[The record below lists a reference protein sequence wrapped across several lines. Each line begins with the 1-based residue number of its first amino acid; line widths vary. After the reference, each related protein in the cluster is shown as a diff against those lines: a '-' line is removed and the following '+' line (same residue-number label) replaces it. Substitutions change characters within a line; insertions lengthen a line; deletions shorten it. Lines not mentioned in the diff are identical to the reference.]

1 MELKDYQADVLT
13 DLSAYLDTLLEC
25 KGHLPKAFTRFWQE
39 RGVLN
44 QVYKNNVKEVP
55 HVCVKVPTAGGKTF
69 IAVNALDRIFAAFA
83 EYNPT
88 RPRFVVW
95 LVPSLTI
102 LEQTVKNLANI
113 DHPYRQR
120 LNDLFNGRV
129 QIYEKADVLQGAGF
143 NADTVR
149 EQLSIV
155 VMSFDSLKATN
166 KENRKA
172 FQENGYLASFL
183 NDNSDVV
190 EPLEG
195 IDPSALI
202 NVMRGLKPVVVVDES
217 HNAEST
223 LSVDMLRN
231 LNPSFIFDLT
241 ATPRD
246 NSNIISYVDALRLKK
261 QHMVKLPVIVA
272 NQRSQEEVIMAALNM
287 RRQLEEFAK
296 RAEEKGGGY
305 IRPIVLF
312 QAEPK
317 NKEDTTTFEKIRE
330 ILLDLN
336 IPREQIAIK
345 TASVNELKK
354 EVNLM
359 DRSCPI
365 RYIITVNALK
375 EGWDC
380 PFAYVLATLANKSS
394 VVDVTQI
401 LGRVLRMPYTRKHS
415 VELLNLSYVFT
426 ASNQFQSTLNQVI
439 AGLNKAGFSKR
450 DYREVDLSSLPGSQ
464 GTSPSPTQQE
474 LTFANQT
481 SEEKPDDTSTR
492 GTDEGEALEVEK
504 DKLNPDWE
512 KQAVQQATSVAAT
525 LEASNN
531 QGRETTTTATETT
544 ASDVAGVEAIKAQ
557 AVAQAQQFEQE
568 ANATTGNS
576 CPDELKVHM
585 NEHKMKP
592 MFEDSAQAIQLPQFF
607 IKLPSDGGF
616 FDTGDEWHKLAK
628 ENLLSNFVLANLDAS
643 VNFTAIEADVYA
655 VDAEEIGKGES
666 APAFKAVKK
675 AEKERLNSI
684 IKSQPPSG
692 QVTSI
697 VGRLFSLLGK
707 NAFYPIEDNDVR
719 HYLARIVQAMNHD
732 QRADCLE
739 RDYAYVKVI
748 KDKIQSLGNEHAAKE
763 FGNWLTTQK
772 VKLRPAFSLP
782 ATIAPSENAPAI
794 GKSLYVTEASVN
806 TLEARVIRGVADL
819 DNIVWWHRNLERG
832 KGFVIN
838 GFLNHYPDFIVLT
851 ESKNIVIVETKG
863 DDRDNSDSKDKL
875 KLGKIW
881 ESQANQLSHETGYR
895 YHYMM
900 VFDTNRIDG
909 AYTTGEVLKL
919 IEDL

>member
-13 DLSAYLDTLLEC
+13 DLSKYLETLLEC
-25 KGHLPKAFTRFWQE
+25 KGHLPNAFAKYWKD

-44 QVYKNNVKEVP
+44 QAYKNNIKEVP

-69 IAVNALDRIFAAFA
+69 IAVNALERIFSAFA

-88 RPRFVVW
+88 RPKFVMW

-102 LEQTVKNLANI
+102 LEQTVKNLSNI

-143 NADTVR
+143 NADSVK
-149 EQLSIV
+149 EQLSVV
-155 VMSFDSLKATN
+155 VMSFDSLKANN

-183 NDNSDVV
+183 NDNSEVV
-190 EPLEG
+190 APLEG
-195 IDPSALI
+195 TDPSALI
-202 NVMRGLKPVVVVDES
+202 NVMRSLKPVVVVDES

-261 QHMVKLPVIVA
+261 QNMVKLPVIVA

-296 RAEEKGGGY
+296 KAEENGGGY
-305 IRPIVLF
+305 VRPIVLF

-317 NKEDTTTFEKIRE
+317 NKDDTTTFEKVRE
-330 ILLDLN
+330 ILLELN
-336 IPREQIAIK
+336 IPRKHIAIK
-345 TASVNELKK
+345 TANINELKN
-354 EVNLM
+354 VDLM
-359 DRSCPI
+359 SRECQV

-401 LGRVLRMPYTRKHS
+401 LGRVLRMPHTRKHS
-415 VELLNLSYVFT
+415 IELLNLSYVFT
-426 ASNQFQSTLNQVI
+426 SSSHFQNTLSQVV

-450 DYREVDLSSLPGSQ
+450 DYREFDLSAIEQ
-464 GTSPSPTQQE
+464 EQDNNTSPTQVE
-474 LTFANQT
+474 LNLTTQPGEDKPAEAGEGQDL
-481 SEEKPDDTSTR
+481 EIEK
-492 GTDEGEALEVEK
+492 G
-504 DKLNPDWE
+504 KLNPEWE
-512 KQAVQQATSVAAT
+512 KQAVEQAAT
-525 LEASNN
+525 GAASTST
-531 QGRETTTTATETT
+531 GSDAT
-544 ASDVAGVEAIKAQ
+544 GVESIKAQ
-557 AVAQAQQFEQE
+557 AVAQAQQFEDQ
-568 ANATTGNS
+568 ANAKSGES
-576 CPDELKVHM
+576 VPEELKAHM

-592 MFEDSAQAIQLPQFF
+592 IFEESANAIQLPQFF

-616 FDTGDEWHKLAK
+616 FDSGDEWHKLAK
-628 ENLLSNFVLANLDAS
+628 ENLLPNFVLANLDANI
-643 VNFTAIEADVYA
+643 NFTAVESDVYK
-655 VDAEEIGKGES
+655 VDAEDIGNGES
-666 APAFKAVKK
+666 APSFTVVKK
-675 AEKERLNSI
+675 TEKEKLNSI
-684 IKSQPPSG
+684 IKSQPTSG
-692 QVTSI
+692 QITSI
-697 VGRLFSLLGK
+697 VGRLFSLIGK
-707 NAFYPIEDNDVR
+707 NTFYPIEDNDVK
-719 HYLARIVQAMNHD
+719 HYLKRIVEAMSAD

-739 RDYAYVKVI
+739 RDYAYVKLI
-748 KDKIQSLGNEHAAKE
+748 KEKIQSLANEYAAKE
-763 FGNWLTTQK
+763 FGHWLTTQK
-772 VKLRPAFSLP
+772 IKLRPSFSLP
-782 ATIAPSENAPAI
+782 PMIAPSENAPAI
-794 GKSLYVTEASVN
+794 GKSLYVTEASIN
-806 TLEARVIRGVADL
+806 NLESKVIRGVADL
-819 DNIVWWHRNLERG
+819 ENIVWWHRNLERG
-832 KGFVIN
+832 KGFLLN
-838 GFLNHYPDFIVLT
+838 GFINHYPDFIVLT
-851 ESKNIVIVETKG
+851 ESKNIVVVETKG

-881 ESQANQLSHETGYR
+881 ESQANQISHETGYR

-900 VFDTNRIDG
+900 VFDSNPIDG

>member
-1 MELKDYQADVLT
+1 MELKDYQADVLS
-13 DLSAYLDTLLEC
+13 DLSKYLETLLEC
-25 KGHLPKAFTRFWQE
+25 KGHLPNAFNQYWKE

-44 QVYKNNVKEVP
+44 QAYKNNIKEVP

-69 IAVNALDRIFAAFA
+69 IAVNALDRIFSAFA

-88 RPRFVVW
+88 RPKFVVW

-102 LEQTVKNLANI
+102 LDQTVKNLSNI

-120 LNDLFNGRV
+120 LNDLFSGRV

-143 NADTVR
+143 NADTVK
-149 EQLSIV
+149 EQLSVV

-183 NDNSDVV
+183 NDDSEVV

-195 IDPSALI
+195 TDPSALI
-202 NVMRGLKPVVVVDES
+202 NVMRTLKPVVVVDES
-217 HNAEST
+217 HNAESN

-261 QHMVKLPVIVA
+261 QNMVKLPVIVA
-272 NQRSQEEVIMAALNM
+272 NQRSQEDVIMAALNM

-317 NKEDTTTFEKIRE
+317 NKDDTTTFDKVRE

-336 IPREQIAIK
+336 IPPEHIAIK
-345 TASVNELKK
+345 TANINELK
-354 EVNLM
+354 NIDLM
-359 DRSCPI
+359 SRDCQV

-415 VELLNLSYVFT
+415 TELLNLSYVFT
-426 ASNQFQSTLNQVI
+426 SSSHFQNTLSQVVT
-439 AGLNKAGFSKR
+439 GLNKAGFSKK
-450 DYREVDLSSLPGSQ
+450 DYREFDLSTVEPESIPNH
-464 GTSPSPTQQE
+464 PTPAQEELNLTGQTGEEKAAETGDGQE
-474 LTFANQT
+474 L
-481 SEEKPDDTSTR
+481 EIEK
-492 GTDEGEALEVEK
+492 G
-504 DKLNPDWE
+504 KLNPDWE
-512 KQAVQQATSVAAT
+512 QQAVEQAAT
-525 LEASNN
+525 AVGGTQPASTE
-531 QGRETTTTATETT
+531 GDAT
-544 ASDVAGVEAIKAQ
+544 GVEAIKNQ
-557 AVAQAQQFEQE
+557 AVEQAKEFEEQ
-568 ANATTGNS
+568 ANATSGES
-576 CPDELKVHM
+576 VPEELKAHM

-592 MFEDSAQAIQLPQFF
+592 IFEELAKTIQLPQFF

-616 FDTGDEWHKLAK
+616 FDSGDEWHKLAK
-628 ENLLSNFVLANLDAS
+628 ENLLSNFVLANLDATI
-643 VNFTAIEADVYA
+643 NFTAIESDVYK
-655 VDAEEIGKGES
+655 VDAEEIGNGES
-666 APAFKAVKK
+666 APSFTVVKK
-675 AEKERLNSI
+675 AEKEKLNAI
-684 IKSQPPSG
+684 IKSQPTSG
-692 QVTSI
+692 QITSI
-697 VGRLFSLLGK
+697 VGRLFGLIGK
-707 NAFYPIEDNDVR
+707 NSFYPIDDNDVKY
-719 HYLARIVQAMNHD
+719 YLKRIVEAMSAD

-739 RDYAYVKVI
+739 RDYAYI
-748 KDKIQSLGNEHAAKE
+748 KLIKEKIQGLANEYAAKE

-772 VKLRPAFSLP
+772 IKLRSSFSLP
-782 ATIAPSENAPAI
+782 ATIAPSDNAPAI
-794 GKSLYVTEASVN
+794 SKSLYVTEGGVN
-806 TLEARVIRGVADL
+806 NLESKVIRGVAEL
-819 DNIVWWHRNLERG
+819 ENITWWHRNLERG

-838 GFLNHYPDFIVLT
+838 GFLNHYPDFVVLT
-851 ESKNIVIVETKG
+851 ESKNIIVVETKG

-881 ESQANQLSHETGYR
+881 ESQANMISHETGYR

-900 VFDTNRIDG
+900 VFENNPIEG
-909 AYTTGEVLKL
+909 AYTTGDVLKL
-919 IEDL
+919 IEAL

>member
-13 DLSAYLDTLLEC
+13 DLSKYLETLLEC
-25 KGHLPKAFTRFWQE
+25 KGHLPNAFIKYWKD

-44 QVYKNNVKEVP
+44 QAYKNNIKEVP

-69 IAVNALDRIFAAFA
+69 IAVNALDRIFSAFA

-88 RPRFVVW
+88 RPKFVVW

-102 LEQTVKNLANI
+102 LEQTVKNLSNI

-143 NADTVR
+143 NADTVK
-149 EQLSIV
+149 EQLSVV

-183 NDNSDVV
+183 NDDSEVV

-195 IDPSALI
+195 TDPSALI
-202 NVMRGLKPVVVVDES
+202 NVMRTLKPIVVVDES

-261 QHMVKLPVIVA
+261 QNMVKLPVIVA
-272 NQRSQEEVIMAALNM
+272 NQRSQEDVIMAALNM

-296 RAEEKGGGY
+296 KAEEKGGGY

-317 NKEDTTTFEKIRE
+317 NKDDTTTFEKVRE
-330 ILLDLN
+330 ILLELN
-336 IPREQIAIK
+336 IPRKHIAIK
-345 TASVNELKK
+345 TANINELKN
-354 EVNLM
+354 VDLM
-359 DRSCPI
+359 SRDCSV

-415 VELLNLSYVFT
+415 IELLNLSYVFT
-426 ASNQFQSTLNQVI
+426 SSSHFQNTLSQVV

-450 DYREVDLSSLPGSQ
+450 DYRELDLSAIEPEQ
-464 GTSPSPTQQE
+464 KPTPTPAQDE
-474 LTFANQT
+474 LNLTAQT
-481 SEEKPDDTSTR
+481 GEEKPAETGDGQD
-492 GTDEGEALEVEK
+492 LEIEK
-504 DKLNPDWE
+504 SKLNPDWE
-512 KQAVQQATSVAAT
+512 QQAVEQAAMAPNGDQPASTGRDAT
-525 LEASNN
+525 
-531 QGRETTTTATETT
+531 
-544 ASDVAGVEAIKAQ
+544 GVEAIKNQ
-557 AVAQAQQFEQE
+557 AAEQAKEFEEQ
-568 ANATTGNS
+568 ANATSGES
-576 CPDELKVHM
+576 VPDELKAHM
-585 NEHKMKP
+585 NEHKMKQK
-592 MFEDSAQAIQLPQFF
+592 FEESAKAIQLPQFF

-616 FDTGDEWHKLAK
+616 FDSGDVWHKLAK
-628 ENLLSNFVLANLDAS
+628 ENLLSNFVLANLDATI
-643 VNFTAIEADVYA
+643 NFTAIESDVYK
-655 VDAEEIGKGES
+655 VDAEEIGNGES
-666 APAFKAVKK
+666 APSFTVVKK
-675 AEKERLNSI
+675 AEKEKLNSI
-684 IKSQPPSG
+684 IKSQPTSG
-692 QVTSI
+692 QITSI
-697 VGRLFSLLGK
+697 VARLFSLIGK
-707 NAFYPIEDNDVR
+707 NSFYPIEDNDVK
-719 HYLARIVQAMNHD
+719 HYLKRIVEAMSAD
-732 QRADCLE
+732 LRADCLE
-739 RDYAYVKVI
+739 RDYAYVKLI
-748 KDKIQSLGNEHAAKE
+748 KDKIQSLANEYAAKE

-772 VKLRPAFSLP
+772 IKLRPSFSLP

-794 GKSLYVTEASVN
+794 SKSLYVTEGSVN
-806 TLEARVIRGVADL
+806 NLESKVIRGVAEL
-819 DNIVWWHRNLERG
+819 ENIVWWHRNLERG
-832 KGFVIN
+832 KGFLLN

-851 ESKNIVIVETKG
+851 ESKNIIVVETKG
-863 DDRDNSDSKDKL
+863 DDRDNSDSRDKL

-881 ESQANQLSHETGYR
+881 ESQANQIAHETGYR

-900 VFDTNRIDG
+900 VFESNPIDE
-909 AYTTGEVLKL
+909 AHTTGDVLKL
-919 IEDL
+919 IEAL

>member
-13 DLSAYLDTLLEC
+13 DLSKYLETLLEC
-25 KGHLPKAFTRFWQE
+25 KGHLPNAFTKFWKD

-44 QVYKNNVKEVP
+44 QAYKNNIKEVP

-69 IAVNALDRIFAAFA
+69 IAVNALDRIFSAFA

-88 RPRFVVW
+88 RPKFVVW

-102 LEQTVKNLANI
+102 LEQTVKNLSNI

-143 NADTVR
+143 NADTVK
-149 EQLSIV
+149 EQLSVV

-183 NDNSDVV
+183 NDDNEVV

-195 IDPSALI
+195 TDPSALI
-202 NVMRGLKPVVVVDES
+202 NVMRTLKPIVVVDES

-261 QHMVKLPVIVA
+261 QNMVKLPVIVA
-272 NQRSQEEVIMAALNM
+272 NQRSQEDVIMAALNM
-287 RRQLEEFAK
+287 RCQLEEFAK
-296 RAEEKGGGY
+296 KAEEKGGGY

-317 NKEDTTTFEKIRE
+317 NKDDTTTFEKVRE
-330 ILLDLN
+330 ILLELN
-336 IPREQIAIK
+336 IPPEHIAIK
-345 TASVNELKK
+345 TANINELKN
-354 EVNLM
+354 VDLM
-359 DRSCPI
+359 SRDCQV

-415 VELLNLSYVFT
+415 IELLNLSYVFT
-426 ASNQFQSTLNQVI
+426 SSSHFQNTLSQVVE
-439 AGLNKAGFSKR
+439 GLNKAGFSKR
-450 DYREVDLSSLPGSQ
+450 DYREFDLSDFEQEPAP
-464 GTSPSPTQQE
+464 TPSATQEE
-474 LTFANQT
+474 LNLTTQT
-481 SEEKPDDTSTR
+481 GEDKPAVTGDGQDLEIEKN
-492 GTDEGEALEVEK
+492 
-504 DKLNPDWE
+504 KLNPDWE
-512 KQAVQQATSVAAT
+512 QQAVEQAANVDTIGIQQP
-525 LEASNN
+525 AST
-531 QGRETTTTATETT
+531 EIDTT
-544 ASDVAGVEAIKAQ
+544 GVEAIKAQ
-557 AVAQAQQFEQE
+557 AVAQAQQFEEQ
-568 ANATTGNS
+568 ANATSGES
-576 CPDELKVHM
+576 VPEELKKDM

-592 MFEDSAQAIQLPQFF
+592 IFEELAKAIQLPQFF

-616 FDTGDEWHKLAK
+616 FDSGDEWHKLAK
-628 ENLLSNFVLANLDAS
+628 ENLLSNFVLANLDATI
-643 VNFTAIEADVYA
+643 NFSAVESDVYK
-655 VDAEEIGKGES
+655 VDAEEIGNGES

-675 AEKERLNSI
+675 AEKEKLNSI
-684 IKSQPPSG
+684 IKSQPTSG
-692 QVTSI
+692 QITSI
-697 VGRLFSLLGK
+697 VGRLFSLIGK
-707 NAFYPIEDNDVR
+707 NTFYPIEDNDVK
-719 HYLARIVQAMNHD
+719 HYLKRIVEAMDAD

-739 RDYAYVKVI
+739 RDYAYVKLI
-748 KDKIQSLGNEHAAKE
+748 KEKIQRLANEYAAKE
-763 FGNWLTTQK
+763 FSNWLTTQK
-772 VKLRPAFSLP
+772 IKLRPSFSLP
-782 ATIAPSENAPAI
+782 ATIAPSDNAPAI
-794 GKSLYVTEASVN
+794 SKSLYVTEGGVN
-806 TLEARVIRGVADL
+806 NLEGKVIRGVADL
-819 DNIVWWHRNLERG
+819 ENIVWWHRNLERG

-838 GFLNHYPDFIVLT
+838 GFLNHYPDFVVLT
-851 ESKNIVIVETKG
+851 QSNNIIVVETKG
-863 DDRDNSDSKDKL
+863 DDRDNSDSKEKL

-881 ESQANQLSHETGYR
+881 EAQANQLSHETGYR

-909 AYTTGEVLKL
+909 AYATGEVLKL

>member
-13 DLSAYLDTLLEC
+13 DLSKYLETLLEC
-25 KGHLPKAFTRFWQE
+25 KGHLPNAFTQYWKD

-44 QVYKNNVKEVP
+44 QAYKNNIKGIP

-69 IAVNALDRIFAAFA
+69 IAVNALDRVFSAFA

-88 RPRFVVW
+88 RPKFVVW

-102 LEQTVKNLANI
+102 LEQTVKNLSNI

-120 LNDLFNGRV
+120 LNDLFSGRV

-143 NADTVR
+143 NADTVK
-149 EQLSIV
+149 EQLSLV

-183 NDNSDVV
+183 SDESEVV

-195 IDPSALI
+195 TDPSALI
-202 NVMRGLKPVVVVDES
+202 NVMRTLKPIVVVDES

-261 QHMVKLPVIVA
+261 QNMVKLPVIVA
-272 NQRSQEEVIMAALNM
+272 NQRSQEDVIMAALNM

-296 RAEEKGGGY
+296 KAEEKGSGY

-317 NKEDTTTFEKIRE
+317 SKDDTTTFEKVRE
-330 ILLDLN
+330 ILLELN
-336 IPREQIAIK
+336 IPKEHIAIK
-345 TASVNELKK
+345 TANINELKN
-354 EVNLM
+354 VDLM
-359 DRSCPI
+359 SRDCQV

-415 VELLNLSYVFT
+415 IELLNLSYVFT
-426 ASNQFQSTLNQVI
+426 SSSHFQNTLSQVV
-439 AGLNKAGFSKR
+439 AGLNKAGFSKK
-450 DYREVDLSSLPGSQ
+450 DYREFDLFAVEPE
-464 GTSPSPTQQE
+464 PTPPTTPDQKE
-474 LTFANQT
+474 FDLTGQT
-481 SEEKPDDTSTR
+481 GEEKPAETGDGQD
-492 GTDEGEALEVEK
+492 LEIEK
-504 DKLNPDWE
+504 SKLNPDWE
-512 KQAVQQATSVAAT
+512 QQAVEQAAT
-525 LEASNN
+525 ATNGTQNASAE
-531 QGRETTTTATETT
+531 GDTT
-544 ASDVAGVEAIKAQ
+544 GVEAIKNQ
-557 AVAQAQQFEQE
+557 AVEQAKEFEEQ
-568 ANATTGNS
+568 ANATSGES
-576 CPDELKVHM
+576 VPEELKAHM

-592 MFEDSAQAIQLPQFF
+592 IFEASAKAIELPQFF

-616 FDTGDEWHKLAK
+616 FDSGDEWYKLAK
-628 ENLLSNFVLANLDAS
+628 ENLLSNFVLANLDATI
-643 VNFTAIEADVYA
+643 NFTAIESDVYK
-655 VDAEEIGKGES
+655 VDAEEIGNGES
-666 APAFKAVKK
+666 APSFTVVKK
-675 AEKERLNSI
+675 AEKEKLNSI
-684 IKSQPPSG
+684 IKSQPTSG
-692 QVTSI
+692 QITSI
-697 VGRLFSLLGK
+697 VGRLFGLIGK
-707 NAFYPIEDNDVR
+707 NTFYPIEDNDVK
-719 HYLARIVQAMNHD
+719 HYLKRIVEAMSAD

-739 RDYAYVKVI
+739 RDYAYVKLI
-748 KDKIQSLGNEHAAKE
+748 KDKIQGLANEYAAKE

-772 VKLRPAFSLP
+772 IKLRPSFSLP
-782 ATIAPSENAPAI
+782 ATIAPSDNAPAI
-794 GKSLYVTEASVN
+794 SKSLYVTEGSVN
-806 TLEARVIRGVADL
+806 NLESKVIRGVAEL
-819 DNIVWWHRNLERG
+819 ENITWWHRNLERG

-838 GFLNHYPDFIVLT
+838 GFLNHYPDFVVLT
-851 ESKNIVIVETKG
+851 ESKNIIVVETKG

-875 KLGKIW
+875 KLGKVW
-881 ESQANQLSHETGYR
+881 ESQANQIAHETGYR

-900 VFDTNRIDG
+900 VFESNPIEG
-909 AYTTGEVLKL
+909 AHTTGDVLKL
-919 IEDL
+919 IEAL

>member
-13 DLSAYLDTLLEC
+13 DLSKYLETLLQC
-25 KGHLPKAFTRFWQE
+25 KGHLPNAFTKYWKD

-44 QVYKNNVKEVP
+44 QAYKNNIKEVP

-69 IAVNALDRIFAAFA
+69 IAVNALDRIFSAFA

-88 RPRFVVW
+88 RPKFVVW

-102 LEQTVKNLANI
+102 LEQTVKNLSNI

-120 LNDLFNGRV
+120 LNDLFSGRV

-143 NADTVR
+143 NADTVK
-149 EQLSIV
+149 EQLSVV

-183 NDNSDVV
+183 NDDSEVV
-190 EPLEG
+190 QPLKDT
-195 IDPSALI
+195 DPSALI
-202 NVMRGLKPVVVVDES
+202 NVMRTLKPVVVVDES

-261 QHMVKLPVIVA
+261 QNMVKLPVIVA
-272 NQRSQEEVIMAALNM
+272 NQRSQEDVIMAALNM

-296 RAEEKGGGY
+296 KAEEKGSGY

-317 NKEDTTTFEKIRE
+317 NKDDTTTFEKVRE
-330 ILLDLN
+330 ILLELN
-336 IPREQIAIK
+336 IPKEHIAIK
-345 TASVNELKK
+345 TANINELKNVDLMSRDC
-354 EVNLM
+354 EV
-359 DRSCPI
+359 

-415 VELLNLSYVFT
+415 IELLNLSYVFT
-426 ASNQFQSTLNQVI
+426 SSSHFQSTLSQVVE
-439 AGLNKAGFSKR
+439 GLNKAGFSKR
-450 DYREVDLSSLPGSQ
+450 DYREFDLSDVEQQQDNP
-464 GTSPSPTQQE
+464 PSPTQGE
-474 LTFANQT
+474 FNLTGQT
-481 SEEKPDDTSTR
+481 GEEKPAETSD
-492 GTDEGEALEVEK
+492 GQDLEIEK
-504 DKLNPDWE
+504 SKLNPDWE
-512 KQAVQQATSVAAT
+512 QQAVEQAANAATSG
-525 LEASNN
+525 EQPAST
-531 QGRETTTTATETT
+531 GSDTT
-544 ASDVAGVEAIKAQ
+544 GVEAIKAQ
-557 AVAQAQQFEQE
+557 AVEQAQQFEEQ
-568 ANATTGNS
+568 ANATSGES
-576 CPDELKVHM
+576 VPEELKKDM

-592 MFEDSAQAIQLPQFF
+592 IFEASAKAIELPQFF

-616 FDTGDEWHKLAK
+616 FDSGDEWHKLAK
-628 ENLLSNFVLANLDAS
+628 ENLLSNFVLANLDATI
-643 VNFTAIEADVYA
+643 NFTAIESDVYK
-655 VDAEEIGKGES
+655 VDAEEIGNGES
-666 APAFKAVKK
+666 APSFTVVKK
-675 AEKERLNSI
+675 AEKEKLNSI
-684 IKSQPPSG
+684 IKSQPTSG
-692 QVTSI
+692 QITSI
-697 VGRLFSLLGK
+697 VGRLFNLIGK
-707 NAFYPIEDNDVR
+707 NTFYPIEDNDVK
-719 HYLARIVQAMNHD
+719 HYLKRIVEAMSAD

-739 RDYAYVKVI
+739 RDYAYVKLI
-748 KDKIQSLGNEHAAKE
+748 KDKIQGLANEYAAKE

-772 VKLRPAFSLP
+772 IKLRPSFSLP

-794 GKSLYVTEASVN
+794 SKSLYVTEGGVN
-806 TLEARVIRGVADL
+806 NLEAKVIRGVADL
-819 DNIVWWHRNLERG
+819 ENIVWWHRNLERG

-838 GFLNHYPDFIVLT
+838 GFLNHYPDFVVLT
-851 ESKNIVIVETKG
+851 QSKNIIVVEAKG

-881 ESQANQLSHETGYR
+881 ESQANQIAHETGYR

-900 VFDTNRIDG
+900 VFESNPIEG
-909 AYTTGEVLKL
+909 AHTTGDVLKL
-919 IEDL
+919 IEAL

>member
-13 DLSAYLDTLLEC
+13 DLSAYLDTLLGC
-25 KGHLPKAFTRFWQE
+25 KGHLGQAFTKYWQD

-44 QVYKNNVKEVP
+44 QVYKNNIKEVP

-69 IAVNALDRIFAAFA
+69 IAVNALERIFTAFS

-88 RPRFVVW
+88 RPKFVVW

-102 LEQTVKNLANI
+102 LEQTVKNLANL

-183 NDNSDVV
+183 NDENEVV
-190 EPLEG
+190 EPLADT
-195 IDPSALI
+195 DPSALI
-202 NVMRGLKPVVVVDES
+202 NVMRSLKPIVVVDES

-231 LNPSFIFDLT
+231 LNPNFIFDLT

-296 RAEEKGGGY
+296 KAEEKGGGY

-317 NKEDTTTFEKIRE
+317 NKDDTTTFEKVRE

-336 IPREQIAIK
+336 VPREQIAIK

-354 EVNLM
+354 GVDLM

-426 ASNQFQSTLNQVI
+426 ASSQFQSTLNQVV

-450 DYREVDLSSLPGSQ
+450 DYREVDLSALPEPQ
-464 GTSPSPTQQE
+464 PPSPSGVQQDLGLAAKDDQVEEKEATDKASEDDGLELDKQKLNTDWESQAVKQAQQE
-474 LTFANQT
+474 QGS
-481 SEEKPDDTSTR
+481 SETPGGTEEETPST
-492 GTDEGEALEVEK
+492 EISAI
-504 DKLNPDWE
+504 
-512 KQAVQQATSVAAT
+512 
-525 LEASNN
+525 
-531 QGRETTTTATETT
+531 
-544 ASDVAGVEAIKAQ
+544 EAIKAQ
-557 AVAQAQQFEQE
+557 ALAQAKEFEKE
-568 ANATTGNS
+568 ASKTTGNS

-592 MFEDSAQAIQLPQFF
+592 MFEESAQAIQLPQFF

-616 FDTGDEWHKLAK
+616 FDTGDVWHKLAK
-628 ENLLSNFVLANLDAS
+628 ENLLSNFMLANLDAT
-643 VNFTAIEADVYA
+643 VNFTAIESDIYL

-675 AEKERLNSI
+675 AEKERLNHI
-684 IKSQPPSG
+684 IKSQPPTG

-697 VGRLFSLLGK
+697 VGRLFSLIGK
-707 NAFYPIEDNDVR
+707 NAFYPIEDNDVKY
-719 HYLARIVQAMNHD
+719 YLSRIVQAMNPD

-739 RDYAYVKVI
+739 RDYAYVKAI
-748 KDKIQSLGNEHAAKE
+748 KEKIQSLANEFASKE
-763 FGNWLTTQK
+763 FTNWLTTQK
-772 VKLRPAFSLP
+772 VMLRPSFSLP
-782 ATIAPSENAPAI
+782 QVIAPSENAPAI
-794 GKSLYVTEASVN
+794 SKSLYVTEGSVN
-806 TLEARVIRGVADL
+806 TLEGKVIRGVADL
-819 DNIVWWHRNLERG
+819 ENIVWWHRNLERG
-832 KGFVIN
+832 KGFLIN
-838 GFLNHYPDFIVLT
+838 GFLNHYPDFVVLT
-851 ESKNIVIVETKG
+851 AKKNILVIETKG

-881 ESQANQLSHETGYR
+881 EGQANQISHETGYR

-900 VFDTNRIDG
+900 VFESNPIDG
-909 AYTTGEVLKL
+909 AYVTGDVLKL

>member
-25 KGHLPKAFTRFWQE
+25 KGHLPNSFAKYWQE

-44 QVYKNNVKEVP
+44 QVYKNNIKEVP

-69 IAVNALDRIFAAFA
+69 IAVNALERIFSAFA

-88 RPRFVVW
+88 RPKFVVW

-102 LEQTVKNLANI
+102 LEQTVKNLSNI

-129 QIYEKADVLQGAGF
+129 QVYEKADVLQGAGF
-143 NADTVR
+143 NADTVK
-149 EQLSIV
+149 EQLSVV

-172 FQENGYLASFL
+172 FQENGYLASFIA
-183 NDNSDVV
+183 DDSEVV

-195 IDPSALI
+195 TDPSALI
-202 NVMRGLKPVVVVDES
+202 NVMRSLKPIVVVDES

-261 QHMVKLPVIVA
+261 QNMVKLPVIVA
-272 NQRSQEEVIMAALNM
+272 NQRSQEDVIMAALNM

-296 RAEEKGGGY
+296 KAEANGGGY

-317 NKEDTTTFEKIRE
+317 TKDDTTTFEKVRE
-330 ILLDLN
+330 ILVDLN
-336 IPREQIAIK
+336 IPPEHIAIK
-345 TASVNELKK
+345 TANVNELKGVDLLSRTC
-354 EVNLM
+354 EV
-359 DRSCPI
+359 

-426 ASNQFQSTLNQVI
+426 SSSQFQSTLNQVV

-450 DYREVDLSSLPGSQ
+450 DYREVDLSSIPVDPAPQADQQSLPLPVPTDPTPAQ
-464 GTSPSPTQQE
+464 PSGD
-474 LTFANQT
+474 
-481 SEEKPDDTSTR
+481 SGD
-492 GTDEGEALEVEK
+492 ALEVETS
-504 DKLNPDWE
+504 KLNPNWE
-512 KQAVQQATSVAAT
+512 AQAVQQATHAAEGEQSAGIAGT
-525 LEASNN
+525 EA
-531 QGRETTTTATETT
+531 TTGNA
-544 ASDVAGVEAIKAQ
+544 VIAGVEAIKAQ
-557 AVAQAQQFEQE
+557 AVEQAKQFEQQ
-568 ANATTGNS
+568 AKDATGDS
-576 CPDELKVHM
+576 SPEELKAHM
-585 NEHKMKP
+585 NEHKIKP
-592 MFEDSAQAIQLPQFF
+592 MFEQSVQAVKLPQFF
-607 IKLPSDGGF
+607 IKVPSDGGF
-616 FDTGDEWHKLAK
+616 FDAGDEWHKLAK
-628 ENLLSNFVLANLDAS
+628 ENLLSNFVLANLDAT

-655 VDAEEIGKGES
+655 VDAQEIGNGES

-675 AEKERLNSI
+675 AEKERLNGI
-684 IKSQPPSG
+684 IRSQPPSG
-692 QVTSI
+692 QITSI
-697 VGRLFSLLGK
+697 VGRLFSLIGK
-707 NAFYPIEDNDVR
+707 NAFYPIEDNDVK
-719 HYLARIVQAMNHD
+719 HYLTRIVQAMSHE

-748 KDKIQSLGNEHAAKE
+748 KEKIQSLASDYAAKE
-763 FGNWLTTQK
+763 FSNWLTIQK
-772 VKLRPAFSLP
+772 VKLKPTFSFP
-782 ATIAPSENAPAI
+782 ATITPSENAPAI
-794 GKSLYVTEASVN
+794 SKSLYVTEAGVN
-806 TLEARVIRGVADL
+806 SLEARTIRGVAEL
-819 DNIVWWHRNLERG
+819 ENVVWWTRNLERG
-832 KGFVIN
+832 KGFAIN
-838 GFLNHYPDFIVLT
+838 GFLNHYPDFVVLT
-851 ESKNIVIVETKG
+851 ESKNIVVIETKG

-875 KLGKIW
+875 RLGKIW
-881 ESQANQLSHETGYR
+881 ESQANQIAHETGYR

-900 VFDTNRIDG
+900 AFDNSKIDG
-909 AYTTGEVLKL
+909 ANTIGEVLKL
-919 IEDL
+919 IESL

>member
-13 DLSAYLDTLLEC
+13 DLSKYLETLLEC
-25 KGHLPKAFTRFWQE
+25 KGHLPNAFAKYWKDD
-39 RGVLN
+39 GVFN
-44 QVYKNNVKEVP
+44 QAYKNNIKEVP

-69 IAVNALDRIFAAFA
+69 IAVNALERIFSAFA

-88 RPRFVVW
+88 RPKFVVW

-102 LEQTVKNLANI
+102 LEQTVKNLSNI
-113 DHPYRQR
+113 DHPYHQR
-120 LNDLFNGRV
+120 LSALFNGRV

-143 NADTVR
+143 NADTVK
-149 EQLSIV
+149 EQLSVV

-183 NDNSDVV
+183 NDDSEVV

-195 IDPSALI
+195 TDPSALI
-202 NVMRGLKPVVVVDES
+202 NVMRTLKPIVVVDES

-261 QHMVKLPVIVA
+261 QNMVKLPVIVA
-272 NQRSQEEVIMAALNM
+272 NQRSQEDVIMAALNM

-296 RAEEKGGGY
+296 KAEEMGGGY

-317 NKEDTTTFEKIRE
+317 NKDDTTTFEKVRE

-336 IPREQIAIK
+336 IPKEHIAIK
-345 TASVNELKK
+345 TANINELKN
-354 EVNLM
+354 VDLM
-359 DRSCPI
+359 SRDCSV

-415 VELLNLSYVFT
+415 IELLNLSYVFT
-426 ASNQFQSTLNQVI
+426 SSSHFQNTLSQVV

-450 DYREVDLSSLPGSQ
+450 DYREFDLSAIEPEQ
-464 GTSPSPTQQE
+464 KPTPTPAQDE
-474 LTFANQT
+474 LNLTPQT
-481 SEEKPDDTSTR
+481 GEEKPAETGDVQD
-492 GTDEGEALEVEK
+492 LEIEK
-504 DKLNPDWE
+504 SKLNPDWE
-512 KQAVQQATSVAAT
+512 QQAVEQAAIDPNGDQPASTGSDAT
-525 LEASNN
+525 
-531 QGRETTTTATETT
+531 
-544 ASDVAGVEAIKAQ
+544 GVEAIKNQ
-557 AVAQAQQFEQE
+557 AAEQAKEFEEQ
-568 ANATTGNS
+568 ANATSGES
-576 CPDELKVHM
+576 VPEELKAHM
-585 NEHKMKP
+585 NEHKMKQK
-592 MFEDSAQAIQLPQFF
+592 FEESAKAIQLPQFF

-616 FDTGDEWHKLAK
+616 FDSGDEWHKLAK
-628 ENLLSNFVLANLDAS
+628 ENLLSNFVLANLDATI
-643 VNFTAIEADVYA
+643 NFTAIESDVYK
-655 VDAEEIGKGES
+655 VDAEEIGNGES
-666 APAFKAVKK
+666 APSFTVVKK
-675 AEKERLNSI
+675 AEKEKLNSI
-684 IKSQPPSG
+684 IKSQPTSG
-692 QVTSI
+692 QITSI
-697 VGRLFSLLGK
+697 VGRLFSLIGK
-707 NAFYPIEDNDVR
+707 NSFYPIEDNDVK
-719 HYLARIVQAMNHD
+719 HYLKRIVEAMNAD
-732 QRADCLE
+732 LRADCLE
-739 RDYAYVKVI
+739 RDYAYVKLI
-748 KDKIQSLGNEHAAKE
+748 KDKIQSLANEYAAKE

-772 VKLRPAFSLP
+772 IKLRPSFSLP
-782 ATIAPSENAPAI
+782 AWIAPSENAPAI
-794 GKSLYVTEASVN
+794 SKSLYVTEGSVN
-806 TLEARVIRGVADL
+806 NLESKVIRGVAEL
-819 DNIVWWHRNLERG
+819 ENIVWWHRNLERG
-832 KGFVIN
+832 KGFLLN

-851 ESKNIVIVETKG
+851 ESKNIIVVETKG

-881 ESQANQLSHETGYR
+881 ESQANQIAHETGYR

-900 VFDTNRIDG
+900 VFESNPIEG
-909 AYTTGEVLKL
+909 AHTTGDVLKL
-919 IEDL
+919 IEAL

>member
-1 MELKDYQADVLT
+1 MELKDYQADVLK
-13 DLSAYLDTLLEC
+13 DLSKYLETLLEC
-25 KGHLPKAFTRFWQE
+25 KGHLPNAFNKFWKD

-44 QVYKNNVKEVP
+44 QAYKNNIREVP

-69 IAVNALDRIFAAFA
+69 IAVNALERIFSAFA

-88 RPRFVVW
+88 RPKFVVW

-102 LEQTVKNLANI
+102 LEQTVKNLSNI

-120 LNDLFNGRV
+120 LNDLFSGRV

-143 NADTVR
+143 NADTVK
-149 EQLSIV
+149 EQLSVV

-183 NDNSDVV
+183 NDDSEVV

-195 IDPSALI
+195 TDPSALI
-202 NVMRGLKPVVVVDES
+202 NVMRTLKPVVVVDES

-261 QHMVKLPVIVA
+261 RNMVKLPVIVA
-272 NQRSQEEVIMAALNM
+272 NQRSQEDVIMAALNM

-296 RAEEKGGGY
+296 KAEEKGGGY

-317 NKEDTTTFEKIRE
+317 NKDDTTTFEKVRE
-330 ILLDLN
+330 ILLGLN
-336 IPREQIAIK
+336 IPKEHIAIK
-345 TASVNELKK
+345 TANINELKN
-354 EVNLM
+354 VDLM
-359 DRSCPI
+359 SRDCDV

-401 LGRVLRMPYTRKHS
+401 LGRVLRMPYTKKHS
-415 VELLNLSYVFT
+415 IELLNLSYVFT
-426 ASNQFQSTLNQVI
+426 SSSHFQNTLSQVV

-450 DYREVDLSSLPGSQ
+450 DYREFDLSEADQ
-464 GTSPSPTQQE
+464 QQDNTPSPTQGE
-474 LTFANQT
+474 FNLAGQT
-481 SEEKPDDTSTR
+481 GDEKPAETGDGQD
-492 GTDEGEALEVEK
+492 LEIENS
-504 DKLNPDWE
+504 KLNPDWE
-512 KQAVQQATSVAAT
+512 QQAVEQAANATSDT
-525 LEASNN
+525 PSAST
-531 QGRETTTTATETT
+531 GGDTT
-544 ASDVAGVEAIKAQ
+544 GVEAIKNQ
-557 AVAQAQQFEQE
+557 AVEQAKEFEKQ
-568 ANATTGNS
+568 ANDTGGES
-576 CPDELKVHM
+576 VPEELKAHM

-592 MFEDSAQAIQLPQFF
+592 IFEASAKAIELPQFF

-616 FDTGDEWHKLAK
+616 FDSGEEWHKLAK
-628 ENLLSNFVLANLDAS
+628 ENLLSNFVLANLDATI
-643 VNFTAIEADVYA
+643 NFTAIESDVYK
-655 VDAEEIGKGES
+655 VDAEEIGNGES
-666 APAFKAVKK
+666 APSFTVVKK
-675 AEKERLNSI
+675 AEKEKLNSI
-684 IKSQPPSG
+684 IKSQPTSG
-692 QVTSI
+692 QITSI
-697 VGRLFSLLGK
+697 VGRLFGLIGK
-707 NAFYPIEDNDVR
+707 NTFFPIEDNDVK
-719 HYLARIVQAMNHD
+719 HYLKRIVEAMNAD

-739 RDYAYVKVI
+739 QDYAYVKLI
-748 KDKIQSLGNEHAAKE
+748 KEKIQGLANEYAAKE

-772 VKLRPAFSLP
+772 IKLRPSFSLP

-794 GKSLYVTEASVN
+794 SKSLYVTEGGVN
-806 TLEARVIRGVADL
+806 NLEGKVIRGVADL
-819 DNIVWWHRNLERG
+819 ENIVWWHRNLERG

-838 GFLNHYPDFIVLT
+838 GFLNHYPDFVVLT
-851 ESKNIVIVETKG
+851 QSKNIIIVETKG

-881 ESQANQLSHETGYR
+881 ESQANQIAHETGYR

-900 VFDTNRIDG
+900 VFESNPIEG
-909 AYTTGEVLKL
+909 AHTTGEVLKL
-919 IEDL
+919 IEAL

>member
-13 DLSAYLDTLLEC
+13 DLSKYLETLLEC
-25 KGHLPKAFTRFWQE
+25 KGHLPNAFTKYWKD

-44 QVYKNNVKEVP
+44 QAYKNNIKEVP

-69 IAVNALDRIFAAFA
+69 IAVNALDRIFSAFA

-88 RPRFVVW
+88 RPKFVVW

-102 LEQTVKNLANI
+102 LEQTVKNLSNI

-120 LNDLFNGRV
+120 LNDLFSGRV

-143 NADTVR
+143 NADTVK
-149 EQLSIV
+149 EQLSVV

-183 NDNSDVV
+183 NDDSEVV

-195 IDPSALI
+195 TDPSALI
-202 NVMRGLKPVVVVDES
+202 NVMRTLKPVVVVDES

-261 QHMVKLPVIVA
+261 QNMVKLPVIVA
-272 NQRSQEEVIMAALNM
+272 NQRSQEDVIMAALNM

-296 RAEEKGGGY
+296 KAEEKGGGY

-317 NKEDTTTFEKIRE
+317 NKDDTTTFEKVRE
-330 ILLDLN
+330 ILLELN
-336 IPREQIAIK
+336 IPKEHIAIK
-345 TASVNELKK
+345 TANINELKN
-354 EVNLM
+354 VDLM
-359 DRSCPI
+359 SRDCDV

-415 VELLNLSYVFT
+415 IELLNLSYVFT
-426 ASNQFQSTLNQVI
+426 SSSHFQNTLNQVVE
-439 AGLNKAGFSKR
+439 GLNKAGFSKR
-450 DYREVDLSSLPGSQ
+450 DYREVDLSALELEQGS
-464 GTSPSPTQQE
+464 TPSPAQPTQDE
-474 LTFANQT
+474 LNLTNQT
-481 SEEKPDDTSTR
+481 GEEKPAVTGD
-492 GTDEGEALEVEK
+492 GQELEIEK
-504 DKLNPDWE
+504 SKLNPDWE
-512 KQAVQQATSVAAT
+512 QKAVEQAASLDASGNQQPTPENDST
-525 LEASNN
+525 
-531 QGRETTTTATETT
+531 
-544 ASDVAGVEAIKAQ
+544 GVEAIKAQ
-557 AVAQAQQFEQE
+557 AAEQAKEFEKQ
-568 ANATTGNS
+568 ANSASGES
-576 CPDELKVHM
+576 VPEELKKDM

-592 MFEDSAQAIQLPQFF
+592 IFEELAKAIQLPQFF

-616 FDTGDEWHKLAK
+616 FDSGDEWYKLAK
-628 ENLLSNFVLANLDAS
+628 ENLLSNFVLANLDATI
-643 VNFTAIEADVYA
+643 NFTAIESDVYA

-675 AEKERLNSI
+675 AEKEKLNSI

-692 QVTSI
+692 QITSI
-697 VGRLFSLLGK
+697 VGRLFSLIGK
-707 NAFYPIEDNDVR
+707 NTFYPIEDNDVK
-719 HYLARIVQAMNHD
+719 HYLTRIVEAMNGD

-739 RDYAYVKVI
+739 RDYAYVKLI
-748 KDKIQSLGNEHAAKE
+748 KEKIQGLANEYAAKE
-763 FGNWLTTQK
+763 FSNWLTTQK
-772 VKLRPAFSLP
+772 VKLRPSFSLP

-794 GKSLYVTEASVN
+794 SKSLYVTEGGVN
-806 TLEARVIRGVADL
+806 NLEAKVIRGVADL
-819 DNIVWWHRNLERG
+819 ENIVWWHRNLERG

-851 ESKNIVIVETKG
+851 ESKNIVVVETKG

-875 KLGKIW
+875 KLGKVW
-881 ESQANQLSHETGYR
+881 EAQANQISHETGYR

-900 VFDTNRIDG
+900 VFDSNPIDG
-909 AYTTGEVLKL
+909 AYTTGDVLKL
-919 IEDL
+919 IESL

>member
-1 MELKDYQADVLT
+1 MELKDYQADVLA
-13 DLSAYLDTLLEC
+13 DLSKYLETLLEC
-25 KGHLPKAFTRFWQE
+25 KGHLPNAFSKYWKN

-44 QVYKNNVKEVP
+44 QAYKNNIKEVP

-69 IAVNALDRIFAAFA
+69 IAVNALDRIFTAFA

-88 RPRFVVW
+88 RPKFVVW

-102 LEQTVKNLANI
+102 LDQTVKNLSNI

-129 QIYEKADVLQGAGF
+129 QIYEKNDVLLGAGF

-149 EQLSIV
+149 EQLSVV

-172 FQENGYLASFL
+172 FQENGYLASFITGEGE
-183 NDNSDVV
+183 DV

-195 IDPSALI
+195 TDPSALI

-217 HNAEST
+217 HNAESS

-261 QHMVKLPVIVA
+261 QNMVKLPVIVA
-272 NQRSQEEVIMAALNM
+272 NQRTQADVINAALNM

-296 RAEEKGGGY
+296 KAEAKGGGY

-317 NKEDTTTFEKIRE
+317 TKDDTTTFEKVRE

-336 IPREQIAIK
+336 IPPEHIAIK
-345 TASVNELKK
+345 TANVNELKGVDLLSRQC
-354 EVNLM
+354 EV
-359 DRSCPI
+359 

-426 ASNQFQSTLNQVI
+426 SSSQFQSTLSQVVG
-439 AGLNKAGFSKR
+439 GLNKAGFSKR
-450 DYREVDLSSLPGSQ
+450 DYREVDLTALTTEEPPAHPT
-464 GTSPSPTQQE
+464 GTQE
-474 LTFANQT
+474 QFDLTGQT
-481 SEEKPDDTSTR
+481 SETTDSDDTAATS
-492 GTDEGEALEVEK
+492 EEANIEVDK
-504 DKLNPDWE
+504 SKLNQNWE
-512 KQAVQQATSVAAT
+512 ELAVQQAAVGSGVVLETAGTAAGQTAVAS
-525 LEASNN
+525 EADS
-531 QGRETTTTATETT
+531 T
-544 ASDVAGVEAIKAQ
+544 GVEEIKAQ
-557 AVAQAQQFEQE
+557 AVAQAKQFEQQAE
-568 ANATTGNS
+568 AATGDS
-576 CPDELKVHM
+576 PPEELKAHM
-585 NEHKMKP
+585 NEHKIKP
-592 MFEDSAQAIQLPQFF
+592 VFEESAQAIKLPQFF
-607 IKLPSDGGF
+607 VKLPSDGGF
-616 FDTGDEWHKLAK
+616 FDTSDEWHKLAK

-643 VNFTAIEADVYA
+643 INFTAIESDVYA
-655 VDAEEIGKGES
+655 VDAEDIGNGES
-666 APAFKAVKK
+666 ALAFKAVKK
-675 AEKERLNSI
+675 EQKERFNSI
-684 IKSQPPSG
+684 IKSQPVSG

-697 VGRLFSLLGK
+697 VGRLFGLLGK
-707 NAFYPIEDNDVR
+707 NSFYPIEDNDVK
-719 HYLARIVQAMNHD
+719 HYLKRIVEVMSAE

-739 RDYAYVKVI
+739 RDYAYVKLI
-748 KDKIQSLGNEHAAKE
+748 KEKIQSLANEYAAKE
-763 FGNWLTTQK
+763 FNNWLTTQK
-772 VKLRPAFSLP
+772 ITLRPEFSFSP
-782 ATIAPSENAPAI
+782 TITPSENAPAI
-794 GKSLYVTEASVN
+794 SKSLYVTEAGIN
-806 TLEARVIRGVADL
+806 GLESKVIRGVADL
-819 DNIVWWHRNLERG
+819 ENVVWWHRNLERG

-838 GFLNHYPDFIVLT
+838 GFLNHYPDFVILT
-851 ESKNIVIVETKG
+851 KNKNVIILETKG

-875 KLGKIW
+875 RLGQIW
-881 ESQANQLSHETGYR
+881 QAQANQITHKTGYR

-900 VFDTNRIDG
+900 AFDNNRIDG
-909 AYTTGEVLKL
+909 AHSVAEMRALVEAL
-919 IEDL
+919 

>member
-1 MELKDYQADVLT
+1 MG
-13 DLSAYLDTLLEC
+13 SLLEC
-25 KGHLPKAFTRFWQE
+25 KGHLPNAFISYWKD

-44 QVYKNNVKEVP
+44 QEYKNNIKEVP

-69 IAVNALDRIFAAFA
+69 IAVNALDRVFSAFA

-88 RPRFVVW
+88 RPKFVVW

-102 LEQTVKNLANI
+102 LEQTVKNLSNI

-143 NADTVR
+143 NADTVK
-149 EQLSIV
+149 EQLSVV

-183 NDNSDVV
+183 NDESEVV

-195 IDPSALI
+195 TDPSALI
-202 NVMRGLKPVVVVDES
+202 NVMRTLKPIVVVDES
-217 HNAEST
+217 HNAESK
-223 LSVDMLRN
+223 LSVDMLCN

-261 QHMVKLPVIVA
+261 QNMVKLPVIVA
-272 NQRSQEEVIMAALNM
+272 NQRSQEDVIMAALNM

-296 RAEEKGGGY
+296 KAEEKGGGY

-317 NKEDTTTFEKIRE
+317 NKDDTTTFEKVRE

-336 IPREQIAIK
+336 IPKEHIAIK
-345 TASVNELKK
+345 TANINELKN
-354 EVNLM
+354 VDLM
-359 DRSCPI
+359 SRDCSV

-415 VELLNLSYVFT
+415 IELLNLSYVFT
-426 ASNQFQSTLNQVI
+426 SSSHFQSTLTQVVE
-439 AGLNKAGFSKR
+439 GLNKAGFSKR
-450 DYREVDLSSLPGSQ
+450 DYREFDLSAIEQDRGFTPSPGQ
-464 GTSPSPTQQE
+464 EQLNLTSPFE
-474 LTFANQT
+474 
-481 SEEKPDDTSTR
+481 EEKPT
-492 GTDEGEALEVEK
+492 EACDGQDLEIEK
-504 DKLNPDWE
+504 SKLNPDWE
-512 KQAVQQATSVAAT
+512 QSAVEQAASTGAYEDQQPAASVYDAT
-525 LEASNN
+525 
-531 QGRETTTTATETT
+531 
-544 ASDVAGVEAIKAQ
+544 GVEAIKAQ
-557 AVAQAQQFEQE
+557 AVAQAQQFEEQASAIDGE
-568 ANATTGNS
+568 C
-576 CPDELKVHM
+576 CPEELKAHM
-585 NEHKMKP
+585 NEHRMKP
-592 MFEDSAQAIQLPQFF
+592 IFEGSAKAIQLPQFF

-616 FDTGDEWHKLAK
+616 FDSGDEWHKLAK
-628 ENLLSNFVLANLDAS
+628 ENLLSNFVLANLDATI
-643 VNFTAIEADVYA
+643 NFTSVESDVYA

-675 AEKERLNSI
+675 AEKEKLNRI
-684 IKSQPPSG
+684 IKSQPASG
-692 QVTSI
+692 QITSI
-697 VGRLFSLLGK
+697 VGRLFSLIGK
-707 NAFYPIEDNDVR
+707 NTFYPIEDNDVK
-719 HYLARIVQAMNHD
+719 HYLTRIVEAMNAD
-732 QRADCLE
+732 LRADCLE
-739 RDYAYVKVI
+739 RDYDYVKLI
-748 KDKIQSLGNEHAAKE
+748 KAKIQSLANEYAAKE

-772 VKLRPAFSLP
+772 VKLRPSFSLP

-794 GKSLYVTEASVN
+794 SKSLYVTEGSVN
-806 TLEARVIRGVADL
+806 NLESKVIRGVAEL
-819 DNIVWWHRNLERG
+819 ENIVWWHRNLERG
-832 KGFVIN
+832 KGFLLN

-851 ESKNIVIVETKG
+851 ESKNIIVVETKG

-875 KLGKIW
+875 KVGKIW
-881 ESQANQLSHETGYR
+881 ESQANQIAHETGFR

-900 VFDTNRIDG
+900 VFESNPIDG
-909 AYTTGEVLKL
+909 ASLVGDALKL
-919 IEDL
+919 VGNL

>member
-13 DLSAYLDTLLEC
+13 DLSKYLDTLIEC
-25 KGHLPKAFTRFWQE
+25 KGHLANAFGKFWRD

-44 QVYKNNVKEVP
+44 QAYKNNVKEAP

-69 IAVNALDRIFAAFA
+69 IAVNALDRIFSAFA

-88 RPRFVVW
+88 RPKFVVW

-102 LEQTVKNLANI
+102 LEQTVKNLSNI
-113 DHPYRQR
+113 DHPYRRR

-143 NADTVR
+143 NADTVK

-183 NDNSDVV
+183 TDDGEAV

-195 IDPSALI
+195 TDPSALI
-202 NVMRGLKPVVVVDES
+202 NVMRNLKPVVVVDES

-261 QHMVKLPVIVA
+261 QNMVKLPVIVA

-296 RAEEKGGGY
+296 IAEAKGGGY

-317 NKEDTTTFEKIRE
+317 NKDDTTTFEKVRE
-330 ILLDLN
+330 ILLELN
-336 IPREQIAIK
+336 IPPEHIAIK
-345 TASVNELKK
+345 TANINELKN
-354 EVNLM
+354 VDLM
-359 DRSCPI
+359 SRDCQV

-415 VELLNLSYVFT
+415 IELLNLSYVFT
-426 ASNQFQSTLNQVI
+426 SSSHFQNTLNQVVE
-439 AGLNKAGFSKR
+439 GLNKAGFSKR
-450 DYREVDLSSLPGSQ
+450 DYREVDLSSFASEEQ
-464 GTSPSPTQQE
+464 TAPSGTQQQLSLSDKTGSSTPSDVATDDSAAATVE
-474 LTFANQT
+474 I
-481 SEEKPDDTSTR
+481 EKS
-492 GTDEGEALEVEK
+492 
-504 DKLNPDWE
+504 KLDPDWE
-512 KQAVQQATSVAAT
+512 KQAIQQAAAA
-525 LEASNN
+525 ASTE
-531 QGRETTTTATETT
+531 GVATEAPATW
-544 ASDVAGVEAIKAQ
+544 AGTSATDSVEAIKAQ
-557 AVAQAQQFEQE
+557 AVAQAQQFEQQ
-568 ANATTGNS
+568 ANAATGDS
-576 CPDELKVHM
+576 CPEELKAHM
-585 NEHKMKP
+585 NEHKIKP
-592 MFEDSAQAIQLPQFF
+592 IFEESTQAIQLPQFF

-616 FDTGDEWHKLAK
+616 FDTGDKWHKLAK
-628 ENLLSNFVLANLDAS
+628 ENLLSNFVLANLDATI
-643 VNFTAIEADVYA
+643 NFTAVESDVYA

-675 AEKERLNSI
+675 AEKEKLNSI

-692 QVTSI
+692 QITSI
-697 VGRLFSLLGK
+697 VGRLFSLIGK
-707 NAFYPIEDNDVR
+707 NTFYPIEDNDVK
-719 HYLARIVQAMNHD
+719 HYLTRIVQAMNGE

-739 RDYAYVKVI
+739 RDYAYVKLI
-748 KDKIQSLGNEHAAKE
+748 KEKIQSLANEYAAKE
-763 FGNWLTTQK
+763 FSNWLTTQK
-772 VKLRPAFSLP
+772 ITLRPAFSFP
-782 ATIAPSENAPAI
+782 ATITPSENAPAI
-794 GKSLYVTEASVN
+794 AKSLYVTEAGVN
-806 TLEARVIRGVADL
+806 SLEVRVIRGVADL

-838 GFLNHYPDFIVLT
+838 GFLNHYPDFVVLT
-851 ESKNIVIVETKG
+851 KNKNIIVVETKG

-881 ESQANQLSHETGYR
+881 EAQANQLSHETGYR

-900 VFDTNRIDG
+900 VFDNNRIDG

>member
-13 DLSAYLDTLLEC
+13 DLSKYLETLLEC
-25 KGHLPKAFTRFWQE
+25 KGHLPNAFNKYWKD

-44 QVYKNNVKEVP
+44 QAYKNNIKEVP

-88 RPRFVVW
+88 RPKFVVW

-102 LEQTVKNLANI
+102 LEQTVKNLSNI

-120 LNDLFNGRV
+120 LNDLFSGRV

-143 NADTVR
+143 NADTVK
-149 EQLSIV
+149 EQLSVV

-183 NDNSDVV
+183 NDDSEVV

-195 IDPSALI
+195 TDPSALI
-202 NVMRGLKPVVVVDES
+202 NVMRSLKPVVVVDES

-261 QHMVKLPVIVA
+261 QNMVKLPVIVA
-272 NQRSQEEVIMAALNM
+272 NQRSQEDVIMAALNM

-296 RAEEKGGGY
+296 KAEEKGGGY

-317 NKEDTTTFEKIRE
+317 NKDDTTTFEKVRE
-330 ILLDLN
+330 ILLELN
-336 IPREQIAIK
+336 IPKEHIAIK
-345 TASVNELKK
+345 TANINELKN
-354 EVNLM
+354 VDLM
-359 DRSCPI
+359 SRDCDV

-415 VELLNLSYVFT
+415 IELLNLSYVFT
-426 ASNQFQSTLNQVI
+426 SSSHFQNTLSQVV
-439 AGLNKAGFSKR
+439 AGLNKAGFSKK
-450 DYREVDLSSLPGSQ
+450 DYREFDLSAVEPE
-464 GTSPSPTQQE
+464 PIPTPTPDQKE
-474 LTFANQT
+474 FDLTGQVG
-481 SEEKPDDTSTR
+481 EEKPAETGDGQD
-492 GTDEGEALEVEK
+492 LEIEK
-504 DKLNPDWE
+504 SKLNPDWE
-512 KQAVQQATSVAAT
+512 QQAVEQAAT
-525 LEASNN
+525 ATNGTQPASTD
-531 QGRETTTTATETT
+531 GDTT
-544 ASDVAGVEAIKAQ
+544 GVEAIKNQ
-557 AVAQAQQFEQE
+557 AVEQAKEFEEQ
-568 ANATTGNS
+568 ANATSGES
-576 CPDELKVHM
+576 VPEELKAHM

-592 MFEDSAQAIQLPQFF
+592 IFEASAKAIELPQFF

-616 FDTGDEWHKLAK
+616 FDSGDEWHKLAK
-628 ENLLSNFVLANLDAS
+628 ENLLSNFVLANLDATI
-643 VNFTAIEADVYA
+643 NFTAIESDVYK
-655 VDAEEIGKGES
+655 VDAEDIGNGES
-666 APAFKAVKK
+666 APSFTVVKK
-675 AEKERLNSI
+675 AEKEKLNSI
-684 IKSQPPSG
+684 IKSQPTSG
-692 QVTSI
+692 QITSI
-697 VGRLFSLLGK
+697 VGRLFSLIGK
-707 NAFYPIEDNDVR
+707 NTFYPIEDNDVK
-719 HYLARIVQAMNHD
+719 HYLKRIVEAMSAD

-739 RDYAYVKVI
+739 RDYAYVKLI
-748 KDKIQSLGNEHAAKE
+748 KDKIQGLANEYAAKE

-772 VKLRPAFSLP
+772 IKLRPSFSLP
-782 ATIAPSENAPAI
+782 ATIAPSDNAPAI
-794 GKSLYVTEASVN
+794 SKSLYVTEGGVN
-806 TLEARVIRGVADL
+806 NLEAKVIRGVADL
-819 DNIVWWHRNLERG
+819 ENIVWWHRNLERG

-838 GFLNHYPDFIVLT
+838 GFLNHYPDFVVLT
-851 ESKNIVIVETKG
+851 QSKSIIFVETKG

-881 ESQANQLSHETGYR
+881 ESQANQIAHETGYR

-900 VFDTNRIDG
+900 VFESNPIDG
-909 AYTTGEVLKL
+909 AHTTGDVLKL
-919 IEDL
+919 IEAL

>member
-13 DLSAYLDTLLEC
+13 DLSKYLETLLEC
-25 KGHLPKAFTRFWQE
+25 KGHLPNAFNQYWKE

-44 QVYKNNVKEVP
+44 QAYKNNIKEVP

-69 IAVNALDRIFAAFA
+69 IAVNALDRIFSAFS

-88 RPRFVVW
+88 RPKFVVW

-102 LEQTVKNLANI
+102 LEQTVKNLSNI

-120 LNDLFNGRV
+120 LNDLFSGRV

-143 NADTVR
+143 NADTVK
-149 EQLSIV
+149 EQLSVV

-183 NDNSDVV
+183 NDDSEVV

-195 IDPSALI
+195 TDPSALI
-202 NVMRGLKPVVVVDES
+202 NVMRTLKPIVVVDES

-261 QHMVKLPVIVA
+261 QNMLKLPVIVA
-272 NQRSQEEVIMAALNM
+272 NQRSQEDVIMAALNM

-296 RAEEKGGGY
+296 KAEEKGGGY

-317 NKEDTTTFEKIRE
+317 NKDDTTTFEKVRE

-336 IPREQIAIK
+336 IPPEHIAIK
-345 TASVNELKK
+345 TANINELKN
-354 EVNLM
+354 VDLM
-359 DRSCPI
+359 SRDCDV

-415 VELLNLSYVFT
+415 TELLNLSYVFT
-426 ASNQFQSTLNQVI
+426 SSSHFQNTLSQVV
-439 AGLNKAGFSKR
+439 AGLNKAGFSKK
-450 DYREVDLSSLPGSQ
+450 DYREFDLSTVEPE
-464 GTSPSPTQQE
+464 PTPTPTPDQKE
-474 LTFANQT
+474 FDLTGQT
-481 SEEKPDDTSTR
+481 GEEKPAETGDGQD
-492 GTDEGEALEVEK
+492 LEIEK
-504 DKLNPDWE
+504 SKLNPDWE
-512 KQAVQQATSVAAT
+512 QQAVEQAAT
-525 LEASNN
+525 ATNGTQPASTE
-531 QGRETTTTATETT
+531 GDTT
-544 ASDVAGVEAIKAQ
+544 GVEAIKNQ
-557 AVAQAQQFEQE
+557 AVEQAKEFEEQ
-568 ANATTGNS
+568 ANATSGES
-576 CPDELKVHM
+576 VPEELKAHM

-592 MFEDSAQAIQLPQFF
+592 IFEASAKAIELPQFF

-616 FDTGDEWHKLAK
+616 FDSGDEWHKLAK
-628 ENLLSNFVLANLDAS
+628 ENLLSNFVLANLDATI
-643 VNFTAIEADVYA
+643 NFTAIESDVYK
-655 VDAEEIGKGES
+655 VDAEEIGNGES
-666 APAFKAVKK
+666 APSFTVVKK
-675 AEKERLNSI
+675 AEKEKLNSI
-684 IKSQPPSG
+684 IKSQPTSG
-692 QVTSI
+692 QITSI
-697 VGRLFSLLGK
+697 VGRLFGLIGK
-707 NAFYPIEDNDVR
+707 NTFYPIEDNDVK
-719 HYLARIVQAMNHD
+719 HYLKRIVEAMSAD

-739 RDYAYVKVI
+739 RDYAYVKLI
-748 KDKIQSLGNEHAAKE
+748 KDKIQGLANEYAAKE

-772 VKLRPAFSLP
+772 IKLRPSFSLP
-782 ATIAPSENAPAI
+782 ATIAPSDNAPAI
-794 GKSLYVTEASVN
+794 SKSLYVTEGSVN
-806 TLEARVIRGVADL
+806 NLESKVIRGVAEL
-819 DNIVWWHRNLERG
+819 ENIIWWHRNLERG

-838 GFLNHYPDFIVLT
+838 GFLNHYPDFVVLT
-851 ESKNIVIVETKG
+851 ESKNIIVVETKG

-881 ESQANQLSHETGYR
+881 ESQANQIAHETGYR

-900 VFDTNRIDG
+900 VFESNPIEG
-909 AYTTGEVLKL
+909 AHTTGDVLKL
-919 IEDL
+919 IEAL

>member
-1 MELKDYQADVLT
+1 MELPSSVFHVTSPDSKKKMELKDYQADVLT
-13 DLSAYLDTLLEC
+13 DLSKYLETLLEC
-25 KGHLPKAFTRFWQE
+25 KGHLPNAFAQYWKH

-44 QVYKNNVKEVP
+44 QAYKNNIKEVP

-69 IAVNALDRIFAAFA
+69 IAVNALERIFSAFS

-88 RPRFVVW
+88 RPKFVVW

-102 LEQTVKNLANI
+102 LEQTVKNLSNI

-143 NADTVR
+143 NADTVK
-149 EQLSIV
+149 EQLSVV

-183 NDNSDVV
+183 NDDSEAV

-195 IDPSALI
+195 TDPSALI
-202 NVMRGLKPVVVVDES
+202 NVMRTLKPVVVVDES

-261 QHMVKLPVIVA
+261 QNMVKLPVIVA
-272 NQRSQEEVIMAALNM
+272 NQRSQEDVIMAALNM

-296 RAEEKGGGY
+296 KADEKGDAY

-317 NKEDTTTFEKIRE
+317 NKDDTTTFEKVRE
-330 ILLDLN
+330 ILLELN
-336 IPREQIAIK
+336 IPPEHIAIK
-345 TASVNELKK
+345 TANTNELKN
-354 EVNLM
+354 VDLM
-359 DRSCPI
+359 SRDCQV

-426 ASNQFQSTLNQVI
+426 SSSHFQNTLSQVVE
-439 AGLNKAGFSKR
+439 GLNKAGFSKR
-450 DYREVDLSSLPGSQ
+450 DYREFDLTEVEQ
-464 GTSPSPTQQE
+464 DQDTTPSATQEE
-474 LTFANQT
+474 LNLTGQT
-481 SEEKPDDTSTR
+481 GEEKPTETGDGQDL
-492 GTDEGEALEVEK
+492 DIEK
-504 DKLNPDWE
+504 SKLNPDWE
-512 KQAVQQATSVAAT
+512 KQAVEQAGNATSGT
-525 LEASNN
+525 
-531 QGRETTTTATETT
+531 QT
-544 ASDVAGVEAIKAQ
+544 ASTADDTTGVETIKNQ
-557 AVAQAQQFEQE
+557 AVEQAKEFEEQ
-568 ANATTGNS
+568 ANATSGES
-576 CPDELKVHM
+576 VPEELKAHM

-592 MFEDSAQAIQLPQFF
+592 MFESSAKAIELPQFF

-628 ENLLSNFVLANLDAS
+628 ENLLSNFVLANLDATI
-643 VNFTAIEADVYA
+643 NFTAIESDVYK
-655 VDAEEIGKGES
+655 VDAEEIGNGES
-666 APAFKAVKK
+666 APSFTAVKK
-675 AEKERLNSI
+675 AEKEKLNSI
-684 IKSQPPSG
+684 IKNQPTSG
-692 QVTSI
+692 QITSI
-697 VGRLFSLLGK
+697 VARLFGLIGK
-707 NAFYPIEDNDVR
+707 NSFYPIEDNDVK
-719 HYLARIVQAMNHD
+719 HYLKRIVEAMSAD

-739 RDYAYVKVI
+739 RDYAYVKLI
-748 KDKIQSLGNEHAAKE
+748 KDKIQSLANEYAAKE
-763 FGNWLTTQK
+763 FNNWLTTQK
-772 VKLRPAFSLP
+772 IKLRPSFSLP
-782 ATIAPSENAPAI
+782 ATIAPSDNAPAI
-794 GKSLYVTEASVN
+794 SKSLYVTEGSVN
-806 TLEARVIRGVADL
+806 NLESKVIRGVAEL
-819 DNIVWWHRNLERG
+819 ENITWWHRNLERG

-838 GFLNHYPDFIVLT
+838 GFLNHYPDFVVLT
-851 ESKNIVIVETKG
+851 ESKNIIVVETKG

-881 ESQANQLSHETGYR
+881 EAQANQIAHETGYR

-900 VFDTNRIDG
+900 VFESNPIDE

-919 IEDL
+919 IEAL

>member
-13 DLSAYLDTLLEC
+13 DLTTYLQTLLDC
-25 KGHLPKAFTRFWQE
+25 KGHLGKAFTTYWQN

-44 QVYKNNVKEVP
+44 QAYKNNVQEVP
-55 HVCVKVPTAGGKTF
+55 HVCVKVPTAGGKTY
-69 IAVNALDRIFAAFA
+69 IAVNALDRIFTAFA

-88 RPRFVVW
+88 RPKFVVW

-102 LEQTVKNLANI
+102 LEQTVKNLANVE
-113 DHPYRQR
+113 HPYRQR
-120 LNDLFNGRV
+120 LNSLFNGRV
-129 QIYEKADVLQGAGF
+129 QIYEKADVLQGADF

-149 EQLSIV
+149 EQLSVV
-155 VMSFDSLKATN
+155 VMSFDSLKASN

-172 FQENGYLASFL
+172 YQENGYLASFL
-183 NDNSDVV
+183 NETSGNDVLLP
-190 EPLEG
+190 EY
-195 IDPSALI
+195 DKSALI
-202 NVMRGLKPVVVVDES
+202 NVIRTLSPVVVVDES
-217 HNAEST
+217 HNAESS

-261 QHMVKLPVIVA
+261 RNMVKLPVIVA

-296 RAEEKGGGY
+296 KGEAQGGEY

-317 NKEDTTTFEKIRE
+317 NKDDTTTFEKVKQL
-330 ILLDLN
+330 LLDLN
-336 IPREQIAIK
+336 IPSEHIAIK
-345 TASVNELKK
+345 TANINELKN
-354 EVNLM
+354 VDLA
-359 DRSCPI
+359 DRHCPV

-415 VELLNLSYVFT
+415 AELLNLSYVFT
-426 ASNQFQSTLNQVI
+426 ASSQFQNTLNQVV

-450 DYREVDLSSLPGSQ
+450 DYREVDLSALPESQ
-464 GTSPSPTQQE
+464 GADNDNAPQDQD
-474 LTFANQT
+474 LFAPLNPAA
-481 SEEKPDDTSTR
+481 ENPDDAS
-492 GTDEGEALEVEK
+492 GLMVDFN
-504 DKLNPDWE
+504 KLNPNWE
-512 KQAVQQATSVAAT
+512 AQAVEQAEQATSTSASSSDAAT
-525 LEASNN
+525 PNN
-531 QGRETTTTATETT
+531 GGIEI
-544 ASDVAGVEAIKAQ
+544 IKAQ
-557 AVAQAQQFEQE
+557 ALAQAEAFEAQANQVIPE
-568 ANATTGNS
+568 A
-576 CPDELKVHM
+576 CPEELKDHM

-592 MFEDSAQAIQLPQFF
+592 MFEASAQAIKLPQFF

-616 FDTGDEWHKLAK
+616 FETADEWHKLAK
-628 ENLLSNFVLANLDAS
+628 ENLLSDFVLTNLDATVS
-643 VNFTAIEADVYA
+643 FAAIEADVYA

-666 APAFKAVKK
+666 APAFKAIKK
-675 AEKERLNSI
+675 AEKEKLNHI

-697 VGRLFSLLGK
+697 VGRLFGLIGK
-707 NAFYPIEDNDVR
+707 NTFYPIEDNDIKQ
-719 HYLARIVQAMNHD
+719 YLKRIVQAMSAE

-739 RDYAYVKVI
+739 RDYAYVKAI
-748 KDKIQSLGNEHAAKE
+748 KEKIQGLANEFAAKE
-763 FGNWLTTQK
+763 FNNWLTTQK
-772 VKLRPAFSLP
+772 IKLQPSFELP
-782 ATIAPSENAPAI
+782 PSIAPSENAPAI
-794 GKSLYVTEASVN
+794 SKSLYVTEGGVN
-806 TLEARVIRGVADL
+806 TLESKIIRGVAEL
-819 DNIVWWHRNLERG
+819 EGVTWWHRNLERG
-832 KGFVIN
+832 KGFLIN
-838 GFLNHYPDFIVLT
+838 GYLNHYPDFVVMT
-851 ESKNIVIVETKG
+851 NNRNIIIIETKG

-881 ESQANQLSHETGYR
+881 ESQANQIAHETGYR

-900 VFDTNRIDG
+900 VFESNPIDG
-909 AYTTGEVLKL
+909 ALVTGDALKL
-919 IEDL
+919 VENL

>member
-13 DLSAYLDTLLEC
+13 DLSKYLETLLES
-25 KGHLPKAFTRFWQE
+25 KGHLPNAFIKYWKD

-44 QVYKNNVKEVP
+44 QAYKNNIKEVP

-69 IAVNALDRIFAAFA
+69 IAVNALDRVFSAFA

-88 RPRFVVW
+88 RPKFVVW

-102 LEQTVKNLANI
+102 LEQTVKNLSNI

-143 NADTVR
+143 NSDTVK
-149 EQLSIV
+149 EQLSVV
-155 VMSFDSLKATN
+155 VMSFDSLKSTN

-183 NDNSDVV
+183 NEDSEVV

-195 IDPSALI
+195 TDPSALI
-202 NVMRGLKPVVVVDES
+202 NVMRTLKPIVVVDES

-261 QHMVKLPVIVA
+261 QNMVKLPVIVA
-272 NQRSQEEVIMAALNM
+272 NQRSQEDVIMAALNM
-287 RRQLEEFAK
+287 RRQLEVFAK
-296 RAEEKGGGY
+296 KAEEMGGGY

-317 NKEDTTTFEKIRE
+317 NKDDTTTFEKVRE
-330 ILLDLN
+330 ILLELN
-336 IPREQIAIK
+336 IPKEHIAIK
-345 TASVNELKK
+345 TANINELKN
-354 EVNLM
+354 VDLM
-359 DRSCPI
+359 SRDCSV

-415 VELLNLSYVFT
+415 IELLNLSYVFT
-426 ASNQFQSTLNQVI
+426 SSSHFQNTLSQVV

-450 DYREVDLSSLPGSQ
+450 DYREFDLSGVEQ
-464 GTSPSPTQQE
+464 EQKPTPTPAQVE
-474 LTFANQT
+474 LNLTPETGEGKPAETGDGQDL
-481 SEEKPDDTSTR
+481 EIEKS
-492 GTDEGEALEVEK
+492 
-504 DKLNPDWE
+504 KLDPDWE
-512 KQAVQQATSVAAT
+512 QQALEQAAKAPNADQP
-525 LEASNN
+525 AST
-531 QGRETTTTATETT
+531 GSDAT
-544 ASDVAGVEAIKAQ
+544 GVEAIKNQ
-557 AVAQAQQFEQE
+557 AAQQAKEFEEQ
-568 ANATTGNS
+568 ANATSGES
-576 CPDELKVHM
+576 VPEELKAHM
-585 NEHKMKP
+585 NEHKMKQK
-592 MFEDSAQAIQLPQFF
+592 FAESAKAIQLPQFF

-616 FDTGDEWHKLAK
+616 FDSGDEWHKLAK
-628 ENLLSNFVLANLDAS
+628 ENLLSNFVLANLDATI
-643 VNFTAIEADVYA
+643 NFTAIESDVYK
-655 VDAEEIGKGES
+655 VDAEEIGNGES
-666 APAFKAVKK
+666 APSFTVVKK
-675 AEKERLNSI
+675 AEKEKLNSI
-684 IKSQPPSG
+684 IKSQPTSG
-692 QVTSI
+692 QITSI
-697 VGRLFSLLGK
+697 VGRLFSLIGK
-707 NAFYPIEDNDVR
+707 NTFYPIEDNDVK
-719 HYLARIVQAMNHD
+719 HYLKRIVEAMNAD
-732 QRADCLE
+732 LRSDCLE
-739 RDYAYVKVI
+739 RDYAYVKLI
-748 KDKIQSLGNEHAAKE
+748 KDKVHSLANEYAAKE

-772 VKLRPAFSLP
+772 IKLRPSFSLP
-782 ATIAPSENAPAI
+782 ETIAPSENAPAI
-794 GKSLYVTEASVN
+794 SKSLYVTEGSVN
-806 TLEARVIRGVADL
+806 NLESKVIRGVAEL
-819 DNIVWWHRNLERG
+819 ENIVWWHRNLERG
-832 KGFVIN
+832 KGFLLN

-851 ESKNIVIVETKG
+851 ESKNIIVVETKG

-881 ESQANQLSHETGYR
+881 ESQANQIAHETGYR

-900 VFDTNRIDG
+900 VFESNPIDG
-909 AYTTGEVLKL
+909 AHTTGDVLKL
-919 IEDL
+919 IENL